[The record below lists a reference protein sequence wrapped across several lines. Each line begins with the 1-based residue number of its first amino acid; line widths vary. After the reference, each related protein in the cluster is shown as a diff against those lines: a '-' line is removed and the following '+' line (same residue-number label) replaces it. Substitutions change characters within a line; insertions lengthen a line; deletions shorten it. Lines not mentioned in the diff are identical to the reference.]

1 MDVTAKPRVGV
12 GAAPP
17 PPPPLPTREQDSQ
30 ADQTPEPPEP
40 PGVAQVV
47 LQPNR
52 LDVAP
57 GSAVS
62 FHIWIYGAQD
72 TASVPFHLLFN
83 PEVLEFQG
91 AHEGPFLAGDGRATV
106 FMFAGTSDGRSV
118 VVGHSR
124 LTRDTGV
131 NGNGEL
137 CVLNFVAL
145 AEGDPG
151 LAFDR
156 ARVVDVT
163 GHDQP
168 SVFQV
173 QPPVIR

>member
-1 MDVTAKPRVGV
+1 MDETAKPRVGV
-12 GAAPP
+12 GAA

-47 LQPNR
+47 LQPTM

-57 GSAVS
+57 GSALS
-62 FHIWIYGAQD
+62 LHIWIYGAQD

-83 PEVLEFQG
+83 PEVLQFQG
-91 AHEGPFLAGDGRATV
+91 AREGPFLAGDGAATV
-106 FMFAGTSDGRSV
+106 FMFSPSTSGQSI

-124 LTRDTGV
+124 LARETGA

-137 CVLNFVAL
+137 CVLDFVAL

-156 ARVVDVT
+156 AAVIDVA
-163 GHDQP
+163 GVHQP
-168 SVFQV
+168 AHFEV
-173 QPPVIR
+173 QPLVIN